1 MINSLFTNNEAIGI
15 GANPAQSGTP
25 GGGNGGAIYLDGNE
39 MTLTVFE
46 TRIENNHAREGGGA
60 IFFVSNN
67 RTGHLVIADS
77 VLTSNPSD
85 GFETQGFPGIFVL
98 ADGPP
103 QVTNSTIE

>member
-25 GGGNGGAIYLDGNE
+25 GGGNGGAIYLDGNQ
-39 MTLTVFE
+39 MTLTVID
-46 TRIENNHAREGGGA
+46 TRIEGNRAREGGGA

-67 RTGHLVIADS
+67 RTGTMSIADS
-77 VLTSNPSD
+77 VLTNNPSE

-98 ADGPP
+98 AQSPP
-103 QVTNSTIE
+103 SVVNSILD